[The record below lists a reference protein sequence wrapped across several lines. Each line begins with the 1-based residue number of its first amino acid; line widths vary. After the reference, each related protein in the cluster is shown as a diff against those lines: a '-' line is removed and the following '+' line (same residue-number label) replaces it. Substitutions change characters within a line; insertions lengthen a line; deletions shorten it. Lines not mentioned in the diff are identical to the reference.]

1 MISAQAEPAAQGS
14 ERRHLVGLD
23 IDGTLLVTGQEPTPA
38 VLAGIRAAL
47 YAGHVLVLATGRSL
61 SGALYAAR
69 LLGITDGWIVASN
82 GSIVVRLNRGGY
94 DVVGIHTVDAK
105 AVVEFVS
112 VVRPDLWIAA
122 EIVGVGYHV
131 SKLFPPQQ
139 LGGEQVEVTRPED
152 LWAEATPRLAIYGTG
167 AQNLV
172 PSIRAGGMTAT
183 RTRPDWVDVTAGGVS
198 KATALETIRRELG
211 IPKSRTVAI
220 GDSENDISML
230 TWAERGIAMGNAS
243 ALVRFSA
250 NYATKDV
257 EDDGA
262 ALILH
267 ALAQPDREDFANET
281 RTGTTAAASVRAY

>member
-1 MISAQAEPAAQGS
+1 MTTTCDTTK
-14 ERRHLVGLD
+14 RRAVLVALD
-23 IDGTLLVTGQEPTPA
+23 IDGTLLVTGRLPTPA
-38 VLAGIRAAL
+38 VVAAIK
-47 YAGHVLVLATGRSL
+47 AASSVGHELVLATGRSL
-61 SGALYAAR
+61 SGALAAAR
-69 LLGITDGWIVASN
+69 LLGIGEGYVVASN
-82 GSIVVRLNRGGY
+82 GSVVVRLNSGAY

-105 AVVEFVS
+105 AVVQLVS
-112 VVRPDLWIAA
+112 AVRPDLRIAA

-131 SKLFPPQQ
+131 SKSFPPQE
-139 LGGEQVEVTRPED
+139 LGGAQVEVSRIDD
-152 LWAEATPRLAIYGTG
+152 LWAEATPRLAVYGTG

-183 RTRPDWVDVTAGGVS
+183 RTRPDWVDVTPGGVS

-211 IPKSRTVAI
+211 IPKSRTVAV

-230 TWAERGIAMGNAS
+230 TWAERGVAMGNAP

-262 ALILH
+262 ALILRS
-267 ALAQPDREDFANET
+267 LAQPDGEDFAGEA
-281 RTGTTAAASVRAY
+281 RTDVATAATGQTH